1 MEPGKTQKRDLY
13 YTNDHEWID
22 FQGSVAYI
30 GVCGFKLKGIQHV
43 EELSF
48 PDAEGLK
55 KKGTIIATVQ
65 YDDYQIAVHMPVDGK
80 VISLN
85 DALVTGNRELLLQQP
100 ENNGWI
106 ALIVPD
112 KPYER
117 QGLMLQD
124 QYKHYIKRKY

>member
-1 MEPGKTQKRDLY
+1 MDRGKMQEKDLY

-22 FQGSVAYI
+22 FQGSVAYV
-30 GVCGFKLKGIQHV
+30 GVCGFKLKGILHV
-43 EELSF
+43 EQITFSTS
-48 PDAEGLK
+48 EGIK
-55 KKGTIIATVQ
+55 KQGEVIATVQ
-65 YDDYQIAVHMPVDGK
+65 YDDYQIPVHMPVDGK

-85 DALVTGNRELLLQQP
+85 DAITQGSSDILLQQP

-117 QGLMLQD
+117 HGLMLRE
-124 QYKHYIKRKY
+124 QYKLYVKRRF

>member
-1 MEPGKTQKRDLY
+1 MDIGKTQKRDLY

-22 FQGSVAYI
+22 FQGSVAYVGI
-30 GVCGFKLKGIQHV
+30 CGFKLKGILQV
-43 EELSF
+43 EQFSF
-48 PDAEGLK
+48 ADAGGLK
-55 KKGTIIATVQ
+55 RKGETIATIQ
-65 YDDYQIAVHMPVDGK
+65 YDDYQIAVQMPVDGK
-80 VISLN
+80 VIGLN
-85 DALVTGNRELLLQQP
+85 DALVSGNQELILQQP

-124 QYKHYIKRKY
+124 QYKQYIKRKY

>member
-1 MEPGKTQKRDLY
+1 MDTSKARKKDLY

-22 FQGSVAYI
+22 FQGSVAYVGI
-30 GVCGFKLKGIQHV
+30 CGFKLKGIVQV

-48 PDAEGLK
+48 ANAEGLK
-55 KKGTIIATVQ
+55 KKGEVIATLL
-65 YDDYQIAVHMPVDGK
+65 YDDYEVAVQMPVDGK

-85 DALVTGNRELLLQQP
+85 DALMAGNRELLLQQP

-106 ALIVPD
+106 ALVVPD

-117 QGLMLQD
+117 NGLMVRE
-124 QYKHYIKRKY
+124 QYEHYIKRRY

>member
-1 MEPGKTQKRDLY
+1 MDRGKTQKKDLY

-22 FQGSVAYI
+22 FQGSVAYVGI
-30 GVCGFKLKGIQHV
+30 CGFKLKGILQV
-43 EELSF
+43 EQIIFSTG
-48 PDAEGLK
+48 EGIK
-55 KKGTIIATVQ
+55 KQGEILVTIQ
-65 YDDYQIAVHMPVDGK
+65 YDDYQIPVHMPVDGK

-85 DALVTGNRELLLQQP
+85 DAMTQGSKDILLQQP

-117 QGLMLQD
+117 PGLMLPE
-124 QYKHYIKRKY
+124 QYQSYVNRRF

>member
-1 MEPGKTQKRDLY
+1 MDIGKAQKRDLY

-22 FQGSVAYI
+22 FQGSVAYV
-30 GVCGFKLKGIQHV
+30 GVCGFKLKGILQV
-43 EELSF
+43 EQFSF
-48 PDAEGLK
+48 VDAEGLK
-55 KKGTIIATVQ
+55 KQGETIATIQ
-65 YDDYQIAVHMPVDGK
+65 YDDYQIAIRMPVDGK

-85 DALVTGNRELLLQQP
+85 DALMAGRQDLLLQEP
-100 ENNGWI
+100 ENNGWV

-124 QYKHYIKRKY
+124 QYRQYIKRKY

>member
-1 MEPGKTQKRDLY
+1 MDRNKTQKKDLY

-30 GVCGFKLKGIQHV
+30 GLCGFKLKGILQV
-43 EELSF
+43 QQITFSTS
-48 PDAEGLK
+48 EGIK
-55 KKGTIIATVQ
+55 KQGEVIATIQ
-65 YDDYQIAVHMPVDGK
+65 YDDYQIHVHMPVDGK

-85 DALVTGNRELLLQQP
+85 DAMTHGSKDILLQQP

-117 QGLMLQD
+117 QGLMPPE
-124 QYKHYIKRKY
+124 QYKLYVKRRF